1 MRATWTHFSVYELYW
16 VYRLDVMGFNTE
28 ETSVFPHGY
37 NYQIRDMKHTLWF
50 HQCDSLERSA
60 MAVLVLDLFLLHA
73 VKQ

>member
-1 MRATWTHFSVYELYW
+1 M
-16 VYRLDVMGFNTE
+16 DFNTE

-50 HQCDSLERSA
+50 HQCDSLEQSA